1 MSSVVH
7 YKGTLKLI
15 EKKDN
20 ETLEEFFHRVVEG
33 NVDISCY
40 ESLTEYVTYEMQDT
54 YYIKGNDVYAVTRE
68 EMDPDNEFFFGTVR
82 EDGTIEY
89 NVRYYNGGCSFD
101 DALAETLE
109 KIDMDSIKTELK
121 ENTKT
126 DDLIVGNVSS
136 FDIRVKSGTNGHID
150 YDNCDLVLYSDI
162 KTNNI
167 PRKDDVIEIDNDRL
181 LVREV
186 NRSYL
191 IEKNREYI
199 TVYVINV

>member
-20 ETLEEFFHRVVEG
+20 ETLEEFFNRVIEG
-33 NVDISCY
+33 PVDTWCY

-101 DALAETLE
+101 EALTDTLE
-109 KIDMDSIKTELK
+109 KIDMDSIKTDLK

-136 FDIRVKSGTNGHID
+136 FDIRVKSGTNGHFD
-150 YDNCDLVLYSDI
+150 YDNNDLVLYSNI

-186 NRSYL
+186 KRRYS
-191 IEKNREYI
+191 IEKNTEYI
-199 TVYVINV
+199 KVYVINV